1 MCANLLLI
9 DANEFP
15 YQHPDNQVIQQS
27 PERMDLYQHPD
38 HQVIQQ
44 TPERM
49 GAGYQH
55 PDHPVIQQNPERMRA
70 GYNTYITQSY
80 RKLLKE

>member
-1 MCANLLLI
+1 
-9 DANEFP
+9 
-15 YQHPDNQVIQQS
+15 
-27 PERMDLYQHPD
+27 MDLYQHPD

-44 TPERM
+44 TPERI

-55 PDHPVIQQNPERMRA
+55 PDHPVIQQNPEGMRA

-80 RKLLKE
+80 SKLLKE